1 MIPSDKAPRLRA
13 WGLDRH
19 LERLPAP
26 IRELRV
32 LLALVAIAASIW
44 LFAGLADEIVEGD
57 EFAFDRAV
65 LLFFRNPADPGDP
78 IGPDKLESMVR
89 DVTAMGGTVIL
100 TFITLAVAGFLAL
113 GGKRGSALFVLAA
126 IGGAILLSFAMKA
139 GFERPRPDLV
149 PHGAVVYTASFPS
162 GHATGAAA
170 TYLTLG
176 ALLARFQPRRRL
188 KFYILGLAVFM
199 TVCIG
204 LSRIYLGVHWPTDVI
219 AGWTLGASWALLC
232 WLVARALQHQG
243 KVEKEGEVEPETAP
257 EASAP

>member
-1 MIPSDKAPRLRA
+1 MRSWRP
-13 WGLDRH
+13 DRH
-19 LERLPAP
+19 LARLPAP
-26 IRELRV
+26 LRELHF
-32 LLALVAIAASIW
+32 LLALVALAASIW
-44 LFAGLADEIVEGD
+44 VFAGIADEVMEG
-57 EFAFDRAV
+57 EQFAFDRAV
-65 LLFFRNPADPGDP
+65 LLFFRNPADPADP

-100 TFITLAVAGFLAL
+100 TFITLATAAFLAL
-113 GGKRGSALFVLAA
+113 AGKRGSAAFVLAA
-126 IGGAILLSFAMKA
+126 IGGALVLSFAMKT

-188 KFYILGLAVFM
+188 KIYLLSLAVFM

-204 LSRIYLGVHWPTDVI
+204 LSRIYLGVHWPTDVV
-219 AGWTLGASWALLC
+219 AGWTLGSSWALFC
-232 WLVARALQHQG
+232 WLVARWLQRRG
-243 KVEKEGEVEPETAP
+243 TVEKENETDPGAEPA
-257 EASAP
+257 A